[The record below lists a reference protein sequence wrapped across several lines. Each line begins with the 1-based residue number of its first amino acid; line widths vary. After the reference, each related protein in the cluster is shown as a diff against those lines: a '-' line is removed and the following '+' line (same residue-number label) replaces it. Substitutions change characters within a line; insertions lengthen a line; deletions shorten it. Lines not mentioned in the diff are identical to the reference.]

1 MITYTVATQ
10 CCVVVLI
17 SAPQPLEAP
26 ITQSDSLNLT
36 AYSFIIKD
44 IHFYILAAKNE

>member
-17 SAPQPLEAP
+17 SAPPSLEAP
-26 ITQSDSLNLT
+26 VTQSDSLNLT
-36 AYSFIIKD
+36 TYSFVIEGIN
-44 IHFYILAAKNE
+44 FYILAAKNE